1 MPDRIH
7 AISIPEFGSRE
18 EEAEFWD
25 THDVTDYLD
34 ELQPMRVQV
43 VPQIS
48 SLESSSSTVRRQLEE
63 EHKPMDQQ
71 IVDNNAVSRRRLQA
85 LASRLDDASLQQM
98 VDADWTVASVLAHLA
113 FWDQSTYV
121 RWENY
126 ARGGELLGISDA
138 VIDIVNAANLPT
150 WLALPGRTTVDLALH
165 VAETVDARIEALT
178 SDAFDQA
185 TSQALRFM
193 LERWGHR
200 IEHLDQIEAALD

>member
-1 MPDRIH
+1 MPDRRN
-7 AISIPEFGSRE
+7 AISIPEFRSRE

-48 SLESSSSTVRRQLEE
+48 SLESSSSTVRRRLEE
-63 EHKPMDQQ
+63 EHRPMDQQ
-71 IVDNNAVSRRRLQA
+71 IVENNALSRRRLQE
-85 LASRLDDASLQQM
+85 LVSRLDDASLQQM

-126 ARGGELLGISDA
+126 AHGGELLGISDA
-138 VIDIVNAANLPT
+138 VIDIVNAASLPM
-150 WLALPGRTTVDLALH
+150 WLSLPGSTTVDLALQA
-165 VAETVDARIEALT
+165 AETVDARIETLSAG
-178 SDAFDQA
+178 AV
-185 TSQALRFM
+185 
-193 LERWGHR
+193 
-200 IEHLDQIEAALD
+200 